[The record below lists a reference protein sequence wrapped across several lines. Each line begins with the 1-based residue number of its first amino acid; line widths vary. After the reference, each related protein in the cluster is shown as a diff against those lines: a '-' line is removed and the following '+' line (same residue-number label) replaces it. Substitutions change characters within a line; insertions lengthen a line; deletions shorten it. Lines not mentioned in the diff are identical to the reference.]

1 MIEWRRRGFLPGLLV
16 AIFFTIQVVLIKPVA
31 GNRKLS
37 IEVVW
42 PFRIKWT
49 VDTLPQGKKLFFEC
63 KLRVLPAAI
72 ISRRKA

>member
-1 MIEWRRRGFLPGLLV
+1 MIEWRRRGFLPGFLAEIL
-16 AIFFTIQVVLIKPVA
+16 FTIQVVLIKAVA
-31 GNRKLS
+31 DNRKLS

-42 PFRIKWT
+42 PFRTKWT

-63 KLRVLPAAI
+63 KLRLLAAI